1 MAGLLDGVNQRT
13 QLVGKNRLEL
23 LLFRVGA
30 IRQRFAINVFK
41 VREVIPC
48 PKLKRVPDAHRNVV
62 GIGNM
67 RGQTIPVIDL
77 ASALGYRANQDIE
90 NAFVIITEFN
100 RNVQGLLVSEVDRIL
115 NRNWEEILPP
125 PKGAERGSYMTA
137 ITDFE
142 GELIEIVDVEKVL
155 EEVIGSIKD
164 VSEEV
169 RGHVREGGDELRRVL
184 VADDSLVARNQVKR
198 ALEQV
203 GIESVLVRDGKEA
216 LDQLNAWA
224 EEGTLKDQISLLI
237 SDIEMP
243 EMDGYTLVAEIR
255 NNPELKDLYVIMHS
269 SLSGVFN
276 NAMVEKVGADE
287 FLPKF
292 KADEL
297 AKAVLDKIQEHATHS
312 DSN

>member
-23 LLFRVGA
+23 LLFRLSV
-30 IRQRFAINVFK
+30 RQRYAINVFK

-48 PKLKRVPDAHRNVV
+48 PKLKRLPDSHPNVV

-67 RGQTIPVIDL
+67 RGKTIPVIDL
-77 ASALGYRANQDIE
+77 ASALGYPPITDLDS
-90 NAFVIITEFN
+90 AFVIITEFN
-100 RNVQGLLVSEVDRIL
+100 RYVQGFLVTEVDRIL
-115 NRNWEEILPP
+115 NCNWEEIMPP
-125 PKGAERGSYMTA
+125 PKGAQRGSYLTA
-137 ITDFE
+137 ITNVD

-155 EEVIGSIKD
+155 EEVVGSVKD
-164 VSEEV
+164 VSEDIKEQV
-169 RGHVREGGDELRRVL
+169 STESDVLRKVL

-198 ALEQV
+198 ALSQV
-203 GIESVLVRDGKEA
+203 DIECVLAKDGRDA
-216 LDQLNAWA
+216 LQQLQAWA
-224 EEGTLKDQISLLI
+224 EAGTLHDEISLII

-255 NNPELKDLYVIMHS
+255 NDPRLKDLYVIMHS

-297 AKAVLDKIQEHATHS
+297 AQAVLDKIQSHAVHQ
-312 DSN
+312 SN